1 MPARLVLARTLSD
14 IASRET
20 SQGVDLE
27 TKLRRA
33 ASEAFQRHGAGAVD
47 NEMLEAVACQACEVL
62 EAHEGT
68 DNDTQSTTEM
78 GGSIGFCGRSDV
90 EKCRSLDCKPREHP
104 DAAGPPPAGAIFAET
119 LAGLNEVDQQ
129 LLLFCSKGQSAAV
142 RWLLRFGAD
151 AGARDCNGTTG
162 LHAACRKGS
171 LRVVQALLDIP
182 ATDSSLPVNIADASG
197 WTPLHVAA
205 CNGRQAVA
213 AALLRSHADAAA
225 RNKIGQ
231 VALELCVDSATKS
244 LLMLRREDTASL
256 AGEDLPGV
264 TGGPAALEKHIPHA
278 ADMADTPSQESQ
290 GDPDGE
296 TIRYEPF
303 FVPREPLIPAG
314 ARDNDFLALCVSQR
328 CFNSQAGRGL
338 AFLVASGTLRDRPTC
353 MVDYWRMN
361 RLSAEQMGLY
371 LSEDFSLAK
380 ILRMEYLNSIRFV
393 NTGVMAALCFAFS
406 EIALPWDLQ
415 CLDRITWSLA
425 EVWVRQHLRSQT
437 SHAFNDESS
446 VLAHQLMQEAAES
459 TSVKRAKPCGRKFW
473 EWTFCTSFSSRNPDA
488 EMAETCPRQCEHAGA
503 LLRVLA
509 VESETIMLHWN
520 HYADLP
526 DSQRVLLQDWV
537 DMHRAG
543 DNQTPRRQ
551 LQGII
556 SSIVLAPI
564 YEMVSNWKWEPLQIG
579 KPRSPDPK
587 SEDGTRSLFD
597 GVASVEGWAY
607 AVGDDFLSH
616 VNETAQGSIEQE
628 RIHEALGYVC
638 EGTFSARVPIAQS
651 AVAAPISHA
660 MKAVPMED
668 STSGMHFSSDVWISL
683 CGPLLLLSFDQVTC
697 PFAFMYLGKVQLRDI
712 NPGRALFSLEAPQHG
727 DETSRL
733 ELVLLLPDARWHVC
747 SLQKLVL
754 QLTDATHLKDWIAC
768 FADLALMTGSST
780 NSSPLKQI

>member
-1 MPARLVLARTLSD
+1 
-14 IASRET
+14 
-20 SQGVDLE
+20 
-27 TKLRRA
+27 
-33 ASEAFQRHGAGAVD
+33 
-47 NEMLEAVACQACEVL
+47 
-62 EAHEGT
+62 
-68 DNDTQSTTEM
+68 M

-104 DAAGPPPAGAIFAET
+104 DAAGAPPAGAIFAET

-225 RNKIGQ
+225 RNKSGQ

-244 LLMLRREDTASL
+244 LLMLRR
-256 AGEDLPGV
+256 EDLPGV

-314 ARDNDFLALCVSQR
+314 ARDNDFLALCDRVSQR

-338 AFLVASGTLRDRPTC
+338 AFLVASGTVRDRPTC

-437 SHAFNDESS
+437 REGP
-446 VLAHQLMQEAAES
+446 LMS
-459 TSVKRAKPCGRKFW
+459 
-473 EWTFCTSFSSRNPDA
+473 SSR
-488 EMAETCPRQCEHAGA
+488 ELAGQA
-503 LLRVLA
+503 LWAQVLG
-509 VESETIMLHWN
+509 VDILHELFFSTIMLHWN

-543 DNQTPRRQ
+543 DNQ
-551 LQGII
+551 II

-754 QLTDATHLKDWIAC
+754 QLTDARHLKDWIAC